1 MATFAEIEVSE
12 YEGEPSELYEFIRGL
27 ESWRFTSAD
36 EDKTINGSTYSSIPM
51 QRNSIEQSQSVSRS
65 PLTLNM
71 TKDNNLVTQ
80 YIEAPPAGIIN
91 LTIRKLHEDQTDSP
105 IIIWIGR
112 VINVRFTDKF
122 SEVRCEPLITSL
134 NRQTLRRLYQA
145 QCPHVLYG
153 PQCALDANSF
163 KVDTTIDSINP
174 VNNLEITAAAL
185 NQVDVDWWA
194 GGYID
199 FTNSAGNTERRFITT
214 STATPTVITISLGS
228 ADLVPGKAF
237 TAFFGCDHSTAICLS
252 KFNNIDNYGGYP
264 FMPINGKNPFG
275 STPLF

>member
-1 MATFAEIEVSE
+1 VATFAEIEVSE
-12 YEGEPSELYEFIRGL
+12 YEGEPSELYEFVRSV

-36 EDKTINGSTYSSIPM
+36 EDKTELNEVYTAIPM

-65 PLTLNM
+65 PLTLKM

-91 LTIRKLHEDQTDSP
+91 LTVRKFHEDQTDGA

-122 SEVRCEPLITSL
+122 AEVRCEPLITSL

-163 KVDTTIDSINP
+163 KVDTTITTIVDL
-174 VNNLEITAAAL
+174 VITSAAL
-185 NQVDVDWWA
+185 VGDNDFYA

-199 FTNSAGNTERRFITT
+199 FTNSAGNLERRFITT
-214 STATPTVITISLGS
+214 SNDAANSITISLGS

-237 TAFFGCDHSTAICLS
+237 TAFFGCDHSTATCIS
-252 KFNNIDNYGGYP
+252 RFNNNIENYGGYP
-264 FMPINGKNPFG
+264 FMPVNGKNPFG
-275 STPLF
+275 STPIF